1 MSAAATLT
9 SASLVR
15 LDTDTS
21 FPQVLVG
28 TVLMK
33 RAQRRMSSPGLVID
47 AHLGTREDAVRMSE
61 STLPASETIGER
73 LRRLR
78 RERGLSQ
85 RQVSSPGVSYA
96 YISRI
101 EAGTRQPSV
110 KALRK
115 LAGKLGVSAEYLETG
130 IDLAPREDR
139 ELRLAASEVE
149 LRLAEDTAKAER
161 ELRKLVAEARD
172 AGDTAVAARAQAALG
187 LAALRR
193 GDNRAAIAELELALD
208 SSEFSPATEPEPYGF
223 LGRAYVT
230 VGDAAKAVE
239 LFESCLEA
247 VEREAPDNT
256 ATRVRFALYLSYTLS
271 DMGDLPRAREII
283 SEALAGAEGLEDAY
297 MRARLHWSQA
307 RLAAAAGD
315 PRTALEQLRRAVAIL
330 EATED
335 SRQLGRAHLLWAEIL
350 TFEGSAEAAGPHLE
364 IAERLL
370 GAHPDAEDLYWLRT
384 EQARRAAELGDV
396 DDAIGKASQALEL
409 MGEEDWAERGAANW
423 ALGRALAAKGE
434 WERAEDALRRAVELL
449 SERQVWREAAAASR
463 DLARMLRDL
472 GRTADAVA
480 TLEEAAEIAMR
491 IGTPSTGARRRA

>member
-1 MSAAATLT
+1 MGEANRHA
-9 SASLVR
+9 
-15 LDTDTS
+15 
-21 FPQVLVG
+21 G
-28 TVLMK
+28 
-33 RAQRRMSSPGLVID
+33 
-47 AHLGTREDAVRMSE
+47 
-61 STLPASETIGER
+61 ETIGER

-139 ELRLAASEVE
+139 QLRLADAEVE
-149 LRLAEDTAKAER
+149 LRLAED
-161 ELRKLVAEARD
+161 VAEAEASLRRLLREAEEAAD
-172 AGDTAVAARAQAALG
+172 GSVAARAQAALG

-193 GDNRAAIAELELALD
+193 GDNRTAIASLEAAL
-208 SSEFSPATEPEPYGF
+208 SSTEFSPAREPEPFGL
-223 LGRAYVT
+223 LGRAYVV
-230 VGDAAKAVE
+230 VGDAKKAVE

-247 VEREAPDNT
+247 VERETPENA
-256 ATRVRFALYLSYTLS
+256 ATQVRFALYLGYTLS
-271 DMGDLPRAREII
+271 DMGELPRARAIVA
-283 SEALAGAEGLEDAY
+283 EALRRAEGLDDAY

-307 RLAAAAGD
+307 RLAATSGD
-315 PRTALEQLRRAVAIL
+315 PRTALEHLRRAVAIL

-350 TFEGSAEAAGPHLE
+350 TFEGSADAAGPHLE

-396 DDAIGKASQALEL
+396 DEAIARASQALEL
-409 MGEEDWAERGAANW
+409 MSEEDRAERGAAHW
-423 ALGRALAAKGE
+423 ALGRALVAKGE
-434 WERAEDALRRAVELL
+434 WDKAERELRRAIELL
-449 SERQVWREAAAASR
+449 SERQVWREAAGASR
-463 DLARMLRDL
+463 DLARLLRDL

-480 TLEEAAEIAMR
+480 TLEEAAELAMR
-491 IGTPSTGARRRA
+491 IGTASPSGRGRT